1 MAVQPWPDSNATS
14 ANCSPTTPSKRS
26 QLRDTRRAEAEP
38 QAVKALAKELDVPLQ
53 SRATVASTIDDIVKV
68 FVRSRLT
75 ADAIRRY

>member
-1 MAVQPWPDSNATS
+1 VTLEGLKLN
-14 ANCSPTTPSKRS
+14 
-26 QLRDTRRAEAEP
+26 P